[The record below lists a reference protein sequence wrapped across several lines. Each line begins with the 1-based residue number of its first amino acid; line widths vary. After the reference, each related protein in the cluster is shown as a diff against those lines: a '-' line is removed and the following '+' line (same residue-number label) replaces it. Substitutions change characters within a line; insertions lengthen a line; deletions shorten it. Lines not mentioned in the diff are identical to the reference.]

1 MKATWTVSTIA
12 VAAILWTLT
21 GCAGLRQNAIQASE
35 QDLQN
40 IETAIQV
47 SKNLLT
53 AWPFKSGIIKA
64 TLGAKLVAL
73 PQEAVAAMTELDTLA
88 ANVDTLTDEQLGVG
102 LGLHVRVL
110 QEAVKAALEQFAPEI
125 LEALGQVALGL

>member
-1 MKATWTVSTIA
+1 MNQFITLICC
-12 VAAILWTLT
+12 ILLF
-21 GCAGLRQNAIQASE
+21 GCAGIRQNAIQASE

-40 IETAIQV
+40 IETAIQI
-47 SKNLLT
+47 SKNLLA

-64 TLGAKLVAL
+64 TLGSKMVAL
-73 PQEAVAAMTELDTLA
+73 PQEAVSAMTELDSLA
-88 ANVDTLTDEQLGVG
+88 ANLDTLTDEQLGVG

-110 QEAVKAALEQFAPEI
+110 QEAVRVALEQFAPEV